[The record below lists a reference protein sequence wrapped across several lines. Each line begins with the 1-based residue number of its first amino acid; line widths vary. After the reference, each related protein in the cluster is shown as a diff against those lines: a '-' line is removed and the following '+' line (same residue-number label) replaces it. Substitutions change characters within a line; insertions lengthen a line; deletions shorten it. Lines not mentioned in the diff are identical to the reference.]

1 MRSKAKP
8 VPQAPE
14 HNRSKRA
21 TRVRRVLRLVA
32 ANVLLA
38 VAGVSAVGVVAEIY
52 FRLSSPFVG
61 SSAPWRFVPNVGP
74 LRRPNTE
81 VRHTDN
87 LDYWTVSRSN
97 SLGFVDRE
105 PPDAERAR
113 TSCHVAILGDSMVE
127 ARHVPIADKLQ
138 VRLEERAAAEL
149 PHLDVTTSAF
159 GFGGTGQVAQ
169 LAYYD
174 HYARALSPNLL
185 VLVFVPNDLADN
197 SPILNALDVGVDPAH
212 PRFLAAEP
220 RADGTIGLR
229 LPDANWREHRLPQSP
244 TLRQVR
250 QQLTRMSALASWMD
264 ANLALR
270 SQYANPQIDVW
281 VRLLRE
287 RPGYEALHQW
297 LPATRID
304 YTLFAEDTLP
314 PVYDAALPF
323 TAFAM
328 AQFRERAQRDGVPL
342 AILATHR
349 IKVLGNGLFDRLNA
363 MAHAQRIPVIDQ
375 YAHIVRQG
383 ALPSRDAQWPHDP
396 HWNAAGHRWAAGAL
410 LEYLRD
416 NQDVCEDIETRT
428 LAR

>member
-1 MRSKAKP
+1 MRSKARP
-8 VPQAPE
+8 VAQAPE
-14 HNRSKRA
+14 HNHGKRA
-21 TRVRRVLRLVA
+21 TRVQRVLRLVA

-38 VAGVSAVGVVAEIY
+38 VTGVFAVGVVAEIC

-61 SSAPWRFVPNVGP
+61 SSAPWRFVPNVGL
-74 LRRPNTE
+74 LRQPNTE
-81 VRHTDN
+81 VRHTNN

-113 TSCHVAILGDSMVE
+113 RSCHVAILGDSMVE

-138 VRLEERAAAEL
+138 VQLEERAAAEL

-197 SPILNALDVGVDPAH
+197 SPTLNALDVGVDPAH
-212 PRFLAAEP
+212 PRFLTAEP
-220 RADGTIGLR
+220 RADGTVGLR
-229 LPDANWREHRLPQSP
+229 SPDVNWREHLLPQP
-244 TLRQVR
+244 RTLRQVWQR
-250 QQLTRMSALASWMD
+250 LTQMSALASWMD

-270 SQYANPQIDVW
+270 SQHANPQIDRW
-281 VRLLRE
+281 VRLLRD
-287 RPGYEALHQW
+287 RPGYKALDQW
-297 LPATRID
+297 QPAPRVD
-304 YTLFAEDTLP
+304 YTLFAAERLP

-323 TAFAM
+323 TAFAL
-328 AQFRERAQRDGVPL
+328 AQFRERAQRDGVEL

-349 IKVLGNGLFDRLNA
+349 MKVIGNRLFERLNEL
-363 MAHAQRIPVIDQ
+363 AHAQRIPVIDQ

-396 HWNAAGHRWAAGAL
+396 HWNVAGHRWAAEAL

-428 LAR
+428 SR